1 MNLIQI
7 SAVQPFVA
15 IRVGQNETLGWNLAF
30 CVLVKCKAGSHLCDE
45 DQLLI
50 SIWHTW
56 GTELN
61 EVAMPLS
68 VHICLVI
75 FVRLIFLK

>member
-1 MNLIQI
+1 MQL
-7 SAVQPFVA
+7 FVA
-15 IRVGQNETLGWNLAF
+15 IRVGQNETLGRNLAF

-50 SIWHTW
+50 NIWHTW

-61 EVAMPLS
+61 GVAMPLL
-68 VHICLVI
+68 VHACLVI
-75 FVRLIFLK
+75 FVGFIFYFFLSFKLT